1 MAQDDKTDSKKD
13 DGKKD
18 DRTTDIYVNTRP
30 AAWEGREISYADL
43 LALAYPGETVSGEDT
58 VTVRFSRGKDG
69 NGAGSLTAGHSV
81 NVKKG
86 MVFDVVRTS
95 RS

>member
-1 MAQDDKTDSKKD
+1 MEQGEKKS

-18 DRTTDIYVNTRP
+18 NQTTDIYVNTRSET
-30 AAWEGREISYADL
+30 WQDKDISYEEL
-43 LALAYPGETVSGEDT
+43 LALAYPAEPVSDQET
-58 VTVRFSRGKDG
+58 VTVRFSRGNGG

-81 NVKKG
+81 KLKKG